1 MSVKKIKP
9 FDALNMTNLANGRV
23 SLKLKY
29 LVLVK
34 KKKKKNFSLCSDFI
48 LNLYKVYELNNWP
61 HNPINN
67 FTLKII
73 SFMQSNEEVM

>member
-9 FDALNMTNLANGRV
+9 FDALNMTNLANARV
-23 SLKLKY
+23 SLKLKH
-29 LVLVK
+29 LALVK
-34 KKKKKNFSLCSDFI
+34 KKHFSLCSDFI
-48 LNLYKVYELNNWP
+48 LNLYKVYELNKWP

-73 SFMQSNEEVM
+73 FHAVK